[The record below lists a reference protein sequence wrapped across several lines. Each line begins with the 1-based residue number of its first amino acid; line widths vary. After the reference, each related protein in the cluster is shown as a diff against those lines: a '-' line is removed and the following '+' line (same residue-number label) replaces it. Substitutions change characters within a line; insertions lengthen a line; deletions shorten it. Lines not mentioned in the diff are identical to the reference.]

1 MISVKEI
8 RKKAERRYLD
18 FLKDLV
24 DIETNDSKNLQPF
37 QKIIIRGDKSYNK
50 SSYAD
55 FRKELSE
62 LQNYSKEKKTYSY
75 SIDFKT
81 VRTRSSVVGK
91 QDLPVSIYFES
102 EKDFLKFLN
111 KEKEASLFKEDIKII
126 IKEFPELKEWIIK
139 NPKKIID
146 NHATLNDILKVCHYF
161 KTNPKPN
168 LYIRELPIQV
178 HTKFIENNKALIKD
192 LLNIIICNN
201 INQKE
206 KEFEKR
212 FNLKYSEV
220 QIRFKILD
228 KEISQ
233 KYFSGLDDIAIPVSQ
248 FEKLQLPLKRILVVE
263 NKTTL
268 YTTLTLPK
276 MEKTVAIF
284 GRGYGVVNLKNTNW
298 LNNVELLYWGDI
310 DAQGFEI
317 LSQFRGYFNST
328 KSIFMDEKTFEK
340 FYEGDSGTIS
350 KVLSLSNLTPEEE
363 RLYHKIRTNNMRL
376 EQEKIP
382 LDYVKEYFTQ

>member
-8 RKKAERRYLD
+8 RKKAERKYLD

-24 DIETNDSKNLQPF
+24 DTEMNDSKNLKAF
-37 QKIIIRGDKSYNK
+37 QKIIIRSDKSYNK
-50 SSYAD
+50 SSYAN
-55 FRKELSE
+55 FQKELSE
-62 LQNYSKEKKTYSY
+62 LQNNSKEKKAYSY

-81 VRTRSSVVGK
+81 VRTKSLGK

-102 EKDFLKFLN
+102 KKDFLKFLN
-111 KEKEASLFKEDIKII
+111 KEKEVSLFKEDIKKIL
-126 IKEFPELKEWIIK
+126 KEFPELKEWIIK
-139 NPKKIID
+139 NPKKVID
-146 NHATLNDILKVCHYF
+146 NHARLNDILKVCHYF
-161 KTNPKPN
+161 KANPKPN

-192 LLNIIICNN
+192 LLNIIICDN
-201 INQKE
+201 INQEE

-212 FNLKYSEV
+212 FNLKYSEP

-228 KEISQ
+228 KEINQ
-233 KYFSGLDDIAIPVSQ
+233 KYFSGLDDIAIPASQ
-248 FEKLQLPLKRILVVE
+248 FEKLQLPLKRVLVVE

-276 MEKTVAIF
+276 MKKTIAIF
-284 GRGYGVVNLKNTNW
+284 GRGYGVVNLKNANC

-350 KVLSLSNLTPEEE
+350 KVSNLPNLTPEEE
-363 RLYHKIRTNNMRL
+363 SLYQKIRTNNMRL

-382 LDYVKEYFTQ
+382 LDYVKEYFTIT